1 MCELLGTLCQVGG
14 WAGQRSGRALRQLGV
29 STARDFEI
37 DTLQLRSE
45 LAEMSVNW
53 RSNSNLCEELKSER
67 VHMLSENLALRS
79 EQEEALATEA
89 QMRDDNLKLRSER
102 EAALAMEVQMRDA
115 SLYLEKMLGP
125 GSAFEMKAAELQD
138 ENLRLKSALAE
149 GSEAKVFLSEI
160 NVLRAELIED
170 SKEMAEMDI
179 GGL

>member
-1 MCELLGTLCQVGG
+1 M
-14 WAGQRSGRALRQLGV
+14 RQLGA

-53 RSNSNLCEELKSER
+53 RSNSNLCEELKSEQ
-67 VHMLSENLALRS
+67 VHMLFENLKLRS
-79 EQEEALATEA
+79 EQEGALALEAQMRDDILKLRSECEAALATEA
-89 QMRDDNLKLRSER
+89 QIRDD
-102 EAALAMEVQMRDA
+102 

-125 GSAFEMKAAELQD
+125 GSAFEMKVAELQD

-149 GSEAKVFLSEI
+149 GSGAKVFLSEI

-170 SKEMAEMDI
+170 SKEMAERDI